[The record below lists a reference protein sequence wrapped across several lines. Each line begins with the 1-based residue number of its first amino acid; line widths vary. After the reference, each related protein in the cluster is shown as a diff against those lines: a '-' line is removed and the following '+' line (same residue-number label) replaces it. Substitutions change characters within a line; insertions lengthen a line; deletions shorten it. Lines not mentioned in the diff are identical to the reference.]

1 LTRIITTAL
10 LSIIACT
17 FFVGCYNSNT
27 DEAEKTTLCFRN
39 ENSHHNMPTL
49 KDIEELNLFLKNG
62 KVIGTYN
69 WLPAEKDKRKGSLSG
84 SINTNIIKALYTF
97 EQEGIKDTTLIKI
110 VLLDNKA
117 IITGGSLELGLNTT
131 IDKIDCTLSAK

>member
-27 DEAEKTTLCFRN
+27 DEAEKITLCFRN
-39 ENSHHNMPTL
+39 ENPHHNMPTL

-62 KVIGTYN
+62 KVTGTYN
-69 WLPAEKDKRKGSLSG
+69 WLPAEKDKREGSLSG
-84 SINTNIIKALYTF
+84 SINTNVIKALYTF

-110 VLLDNKA
+110 VLLNNKA
-117 IITGGSLELGLNTT
+117 VITGGSLELGLNTT